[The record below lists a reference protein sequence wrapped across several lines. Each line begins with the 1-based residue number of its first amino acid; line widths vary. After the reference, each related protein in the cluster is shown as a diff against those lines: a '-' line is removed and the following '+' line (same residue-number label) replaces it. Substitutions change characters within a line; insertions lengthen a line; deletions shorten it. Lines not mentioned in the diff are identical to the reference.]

1 MNIKV
6 KNLVRRVAK
15 GKLKKFRIYVAF
27 RVSQLSKYLIFHK
40 ELGKRLCSGGIR
52 IGYAK
57 EIKGCFGGKSERKLT
72 L

>member
-40 ELGKRLCSGGIR
+40 ELGKRLCSGGNKDWIR
-52 IGYAK
+52 K
-57 EIKGCFGGKSERKLT
+57 RDKGMFWRKSERKRT